1 MKYANPKDLPSY
13 PSAGLPST
21 SAGKNDS
28 AAGTAANLGWTS
40 QKGFEH
46 EHRKSEPSASAA
58 TAATVGWSQ
67 KAPSQWQPEPSTSG
81 ARAAVLAARGDKKVG
96 VWKPEASAWGN
107 SAATLAMRNERGG
120 MRAPSTDPRPSI
132 SNLDRR
138 GSLMAATGAMS
149 RPKKPVEP
157 TPVALPRYPDE
168 ANARANALRAATH
181 ADSVSRRGKSEL
193 PEGGASP
200 RTNMPKEMFASTPP
214 VALETDEK
222 IKSESRRASAIAM
235 AQQMYKT
242 MQKQDEDTSKHAAA
256 SAHDR
261 QRSTSLSSAQPTPM
275 KLTNLHE
282 AARGLAQQRLAK
294 LHDEEAQSREYRDYY
309 GSNPQPVS
317 KLLSRGRFR
326 RRASSDASLEEDE
339 ETSRKIRAQMSL
351 FSSSL
356 SKVDDSQRQ
365 KDRDALLA
373 VAQRNVTK
381 SLQVMDERVFAET
394 GKVTPAMM
402 SDWEARSRAA
412 ADQHKEPRMEQYGK
426 IDIGGGVFVD
436 QSAVDAIALKNVQP
450 VLDEI
455 DVKTE
460 AERARQM
467 DFKMDAGEKKRQAQ
481 IEKARDKELK
491 EANRK
496 IKGNLEN
503 AYSC

>member
-1 MKYANPKDLPSY
+1 LKYANPKDLPSY

-46 EHRKSEPSASAA
+46 EHRKSEPSASAT
-58 TAATVGWSQ
+58 TAATVGWNQ
-67 KAPSQWQPEPSTSG
+67 KAPSQWQPQPSTSG
-81 ARAAVLAARGDKKVG
+81 ARAAVLAARGDKKIG

-107 SAATLAMRNERGG
+107 SAATLAMRNERAG
-120 MRAPSTDPRPSI
+120 MHAPSTDPRPSI

-149 RPKKPVEP
+149 RPKKLAEP

-181 ADSVSRRGKSEL
+181 ADNVSRRGKSEL

-222 IKSESRRASAIAM
+222 IKSESRHASAIAM

-261 QRSTSLSSAQPTPM
+261 QRSTSLSSVQPTPM

-339 ETSRKIRAQMSL
+339 ETSRRIRAQMSL

-412 ADQHKEPRMEQYGK
+412 ADQHKESRMDHYGK

-467 DFKMDAGEKKRQAQ
+467 DFKMDAGERKRQAQ
-481 IEKARDKELK
+481 MEKARDKELK

-496 IKGNLEN
+496 IKGNLEK
-503 AYSC
+503 AHPC